1 VALSIP
7 ANIVCSRPNHTTLNK
22 NMARSKHSAHTVP
35 SEMIPVFPKT
45 PGQQRFVDSLW
56 ENKITLCIAPAGS
69 GKAEALDEL
78 VLTPNGMVRIDS
90 LKVGDLVRSATL
102 GKDVKVLGV
111 FPQGVTKAYRVH
123 FSDGT
128 SVVTNPEHL
137 WTVRDENKKANDG
150 FVTITTQEILDGS
163 KKNRSTSESYRYSV
177 LAYTPK
183 IQGESNPWAYFEGL
197 MLGNGYFG
205 SCMLQISTGRRD
217 YEEIVETLKPLISP
231 SNIYFPENSNTVQL
245 NFSWK
250 DLPEHLLKYK
260 HCGDL
265 SGEKEIKNN
274 WYIWDYQSQ
283 VDLLAGLYDADGGG
297 CCSSDKRVRLS
308 FTSTSKKLID
318 LFKNLVRHTG
328 GRACEEKLDSR
339 THKYTSGYCASV
351 KFRHPVMF
359 SRLKAKTFVRG
370 KRQYS
375 MSSTI
380 VSVTPEKDQET
391 VCISIDA
398 EDGLYVTTGY
408 KMTHNTLLA
417 IHEALKMQKQRLIN
431 DILYTRPLIDF
442 PSLNG
447 VGFLPGEEDQKLAPM
462 LLPIRDNLK
471 VFCGEGIGDYL
482 IRQKKIAPILLQD
495 LPGRSLNHTFLI
507 FDEAQNAIPLV
518 VEMVLTRLGDNA
530 KVVIMGDYSQKQS
543 KDKFSDG
550 LTDAVILFGGFPEVG
565 VVAMGKEDV
574 QRAGGLVGRIQEMYR
589 SRREEVT
596 R

>member
-1 VALSIP
+1 
-7 ANIVCSRPNHTTLNK
+7 
-22 NMARSKHSAHTVP
+22 MAYSKGNAAVP
-35 SEMIPVFPKT
+35 SEMISIFPKT
-45 PGQQRFVDSLW
+45 PGQQRLVESIR
-56 ENKITLCIAPAGS
+56 ENVITLVVGGS
-69 GKAEALDEL
+69 GNGKAQAMDEL

-90 LKVGDLVRSATL
+90 LKVGDLVRSATQ

-150 FVTITTQEILDGS
+150 LVTITTQDILDGS
-163 KKNRSTSESYRYSV
+163 KKNKRTSDSYRYSV

-297 CCSSDKRVRLS
+297 CCALDKRVRLS

-370 KRQYS
+370 KKQYS
-375 MSSTI
+375 MSNTI
-380 VSVTPEKDQET
+380 VSITPEEDQET
-391 VCISIDA
+391 VCISIDSA
-398 EDGLYVTTGY
+398 DGLYVTTGY
-408 KMTHNTLLA
+408 KTTHNTLLSVY
-417 IHEALKMQKQRLIN
+417 EALQLQKRQEVRE
-431 DILYTRPLIDF
+431 ILYTKAIVDF
-442 PSLNG
+442 PSLQG
-447 VGFLPGEEDQKLAPM
+447 IGYLKGDESEKLQP
-462 LLPIRDNLK
+462 LLWPIKDNLK
-471 VFCGEGIGDYL
+471 VFCGDGLADYI
-482 IRQKKIAPILLQD
+482 IRKKKVEPVLLQD
-495 LPGRSLNHTFLI
+495 LRGRSLSDTFLI
-507 FDEAQNAIPLV
+507 FDEAQNVPPAIIQ
-518 VEMVLTRLGDNA
+518 MVLTRIGDRA
-530 KVVIMGDYSQKQS
+530 KVVIAGDYLQKDS
-543 KDKFSDG
+543 RDKFKDG
-550 LTDAVILFGGFPEVG
+550 LSDAIKRLQDIPQVG
-565 VVAMGKEDV
+565 IVEMSWEDCV
-574 QRAGGLVGRIQEMYR
+574 RGNGLPGIIQRRYLE
-589 SRREEVT
+589 
-596 R
+596 

>member
-1 VALSIP
+1 
-7 ANIVCSRPNHTTLNK
+7 
-22 NMARSKHSAHTVP
+22 MAYSKGNAAVP
-35 SEMIPVFPKT
+35 SEMISIFPKT
-45 PGQQRFVDSLW
+45 PGQQRLVESIR
-56 ENKITLCIAPAGS
+56 ENVITLVVGGS
-69 GKAEALDEL
+69 GNGKAQAMDEL

-90 LKVGDLVRSATL
+90 LKVGDLVRSATQ

-150 FVTITTQEILDGS
+150 LVTITTQDILDGS
-163 KKNRSTSESYRYSV
+163 KKNKRTSDSYRYSV

-297 CCSSDKRVRLS
+297 CCALDKRVRLS

-370 KRQYS
+370 KKQYS
-375 MSSTI
+375 MSNTI
-380 VSVTPEKDQET
+380 VSITPEEDQET
-391 VCISIDA
+391 VCISIDSA
-398 EDGLYVTTGY
+398 DGLYVTTGY
-408 KMTHNTLLA
+408 KTTHNTLLSVY
-417 IHEALKMQKQRLIN
+417 EALQLQKRQEVRE
-431 DILYTRPLIDF
+431 ILYTKAIVDF
-442 PSLNG
+442 PSLQG
-447 VGFLPGEEDQKLAPM
+447 IGYLKGDESEKLQP
-462 LLPIRDNLK
+462 LLWPIKDNLK
-471 VFCGEGIGDYL
+471 VFCGDGLADYI
-482 IRQKKIAPILLQD
+482 IRKKKVEPVLLQD
-495 LPGRSLNHTFLI
+495 LRGRSLSDTFLI
-507 FDEAQNAIPLV
+507 FDEAQNVPPAIIQ
-518 VEMVLTRLGDNA
+518 MVLTRIGDRA
-530 KVVIMGDYSQKQS
+530 KVVIAGDYLQKDS
-543 KDKFSDG
+543 RDKFKDG
-550 LTDAVILFGGFPEVG
+550 LSDAIKRLQDIPQVG
-565 VVAMGKEDV
+565 IVEMSWEDCIRGNGLPGII
-574 QRAGGLVGRIQEMYR
+574 QRRYLE
-589 SRREEVT
+589 
-596 R
+596 

>member
-1 VALSIP
+1 
-7 ANIVCSRPNHTTLNK
+7 
-22 NMARSKHSAHTVP
+22 MAYSKGNAAVP
-35 SEMIPVFPKT
+35 SEMISIFPKT
-45 PGQQRFVDSLW
+45 PGQQRLVDSIR
-56 ENKITLCIAPAGS
+56 ENTITLVVGGS
-69 GKAEALDEL
+69 GNGKAQALDEL

-90 LKVGDLVRSATL
+90 LKVGDLVRSATQ

-150 FVTITTQEILDGS
+150 LVTITTQEILEGS
-163 KKNRSTSESYRYSV
+163 KKNKRTTDSYRYSV

-205 SCMLQISTGRRD
+205 ACMLQISTGRRD
-217 YEEIVETLKPLISP
+217 YEEIVATLKPLISP

-250 DLPEHLLKYK
+250 DLPEHLVKYK

-274 WYIWDYQSQ
+274 WYLWDYQSQ

-297 CCSSDKRVRLS
+297 CNSEDKRVRLK
-308 FTSTSKKLID
+308 FTSTSTSLIE

-328 GRACEEKLDSR
+328 GRACEEVLDPR
-339 THKYTSGYCASV
+339 THRYTSGYCASV
-351 KFRHPVMF
+351 AFRHPVLF

-370 KRQYS
+370 KKQYS

-380 VSVTPEKDQET
+380 VSVTPEKNQET

-408 KMTHNTLLA
+408 KTTHNTLLSVY
-417 IHEALKMQKQRLIN
+417 EALQLQKRQEVRE
-431 DILYTRPLIDF
+431 ILYTKAIVDF
-442 PSLNG
+442 PSLQG
-447 VGFLPGEEDQKLAPM
+447 IGYLKGDEDEKLQP
-462 LLPIRDNLK
+462 LLWPIKDNLK
-471 VFCGEGIGDYL
+471 VFCGDGLADYI
-482 IRQKKIAPILLQD
+482 IRKKKVEPVLLQD
-495 LPGRSLNHTFLI
+495 LRGRSLSDTFLI
-507 FDEAQNAIPLV
+507 FDEAQNVPPAIIQ
-518 VEMVLTRLGDNA
+518 MVLTRIGDRA
-530 KVVIMGDYSQKQS
+530 KVVIAGDYLQKDS
-543 KDKFSDG
+543 RDKFKDG
-550 LTDAVILFGGFPEVG
+550 LSDAIKRLQDIPQVG
-565 VVAMGKEDV
+565 IVEMSWEDCV
-574 QRAGGLVGRIQEMYR
+574 RGNGLPGIIQRRYQE
-589 SRREEVT
+589 
-596 R
+596 